1 MCLCAYKDGA
11 GPLSAVRIGRNW
23 KSTLIGFLLT
33 IFVMSMI
40 PQTPHRKDGRFYVR
54 MEKTEID
61 RLRRIAR
68 SRGLTMAELIRYRL
82 RNQDLPDRT
91 FEQQAMEA
99 LEPITR
105 ELQQI
110 GHNLNQATAALH
122 RANLR
127 MQPIGPELARF
138 NQLLGA
144 YLGTREALRT
154 VLEKIP
160 GG

>member
-1 MCLCAYKDGA
+1 M
-11 GPLSAVRIGRNW
+11 
-23 KSTLIGFLLT
+23 T
-33 IFVMSMI
+33 
-40 PQTPHRKDGRFYVR
+40 
-54 MEKTEID
+54 
-61 RLRRIAR
+61 
-68 SRGLTMAELIRYRL
+68 ELIRYRL